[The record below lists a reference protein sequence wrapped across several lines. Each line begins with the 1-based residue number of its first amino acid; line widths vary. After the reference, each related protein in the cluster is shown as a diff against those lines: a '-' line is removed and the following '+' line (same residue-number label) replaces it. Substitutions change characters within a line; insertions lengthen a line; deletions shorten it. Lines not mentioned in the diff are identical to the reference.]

1 MGKIPNLRFCNGQN
15 LGDIFICPVVR
26 DAPLDIKGEL
36 GSFLKKKKYCTRQ
49 EGKVCHVPPLKK
61 KFVMAHPWKKK
72 IVMSAH
78 EKKKFV
84 MPQKGPE
91 IMHLARKIQNF
102 DQARRQTP
110 EKQDNWKCIFAIN
123 RRAYSI
129 HCTIKYVA
137 TVTCSITAALLW
149 CFCGVQWLFIHVF
162 YLVSRLLTG
171 KKWQLKTRNSVRWND
186 DQLWIWP

>member
-15 LGDIFICPVVR
+15 LGDIFICPEFPVVR

-36 GSFLKKKKYCTRQ
+36 GSFLKKKILHQTR
-49 EGKVCHVPPLKK
+49 GKSLSCPTLEKKSLSWPIPEKKKSLSCLPMKKKK
-61 KFVMAHPWKKK
+61 KFVML
-72 IVMSAH
+72 
-78 EKKKFV
+78 
-84 MPQKGPE
+84 QKGPE
-91 IMHLARKIQNF
+91 IMHLARKIHNF

-137 TVTCSITAALLW
+137 TVITAALLW

-162 YLVSRLLTG
+162 Y
-171 KKWQLKTRNSVRWND
+171 
-186 DQLWIWP
+186 I